1 MTGKSHFFVFFLKKE
16 KSVFFLLL
24 SSTFLRPVFAPDVSD
39 KKGFALSLVL
49 NLKVRVFGPFWPI
62 DMSSTWERGWKYD
75 PSGQWRNVPSG
86 LGSSFVRAGHVFA
99 EIRGKKPFPSRWSR
113 ETACFNLFVF
123 IASVNKN
130 GEGSKRRD
138 CVRCWLHLIV
148 SYRISF
154 VVLNWRFTPLG
165 FLRLQNSFGKM
176 SIQPH
181 GWLKHAVLLYS
192 S

>member
-1 MTGKSHFFVFFLKKE
+1 MN
-16 KSVFFLLL
+16 
-24 SSTFLRPVFAPDVSD
+24 APSR
-39 KKGFALSLVL
+39 KGFALSLVL
-49 NLKVRVFGPFWPI
+49 KVRVFGRRPI
-62 DMSSTWERGWKYD
+62 DMKCD
-75 PSGQWRNVPSG
+75 PSGQWHNVPSG
-86 LGSSFVRAGHVFA
+86 LRSSFVRAGHSHVFA

-123 IASVNKN
+123 ITSVNKN

-138 CVRCWLHLIV
+138 CVRCWLHSIV

-154 VVLNWRFTPLG
+154 VVLNWRFTPLS
-165 FLRLQNSFGKM
+165 FLRLQNSFGRM

-181 GWLKHAVLLYS
+181 ALLKHAVLLYS